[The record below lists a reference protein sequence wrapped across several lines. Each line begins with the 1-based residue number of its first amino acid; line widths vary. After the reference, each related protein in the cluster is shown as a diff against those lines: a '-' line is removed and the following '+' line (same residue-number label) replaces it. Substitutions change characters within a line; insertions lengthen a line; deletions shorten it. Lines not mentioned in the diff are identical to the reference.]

1 MPHLKSGSRG
11 SRSSERGEALRHRI
25 WFANLTI
32 CCTLA
37 AVAQSTSAQ
46 DRRFIP
52 PERNLSIPAP
62 TILHESSAAR
72 LSVPPFSFYD
82 EAQCDSDGDAFFNI
96 SPGYRLVRVFEL
108 TQDPGKSVL
117 YKLPPDDASA
127 VYEAFTVGP
136 SGELYVLGVA
146 REGNSDSD
154 VHHYVFSFSDDGS
167 MADKVRLE
175 VSPYL
180 SVNTFTALEGGSF
193 LIAGRFVKAPGSPEP
208 PGKRYTALFDASGR
222 LIKNLG
228 GIGKVGT
235 GEYAGTAATRGKDG
249 YAYFVD
255 QTEILVVSP
264 GGDTVRRLPFTNPYY
279 GSAPT
284 AIQISQGM
292 LSIMLSKVDK
302 DGRVEP
308 RYLLLN
314 SLTGDV
320 EGYYQPSDELGNEML
335 CFSRTSG
342 FTFLHRTDGGNGL
355 EVLTAALR

>member
-1 MPHLKSGSRG
+1 MSRWN
-11 SRSSERGEALRHRI
+11 I
-25 WFANLTI
+25 WFANLTMW
-32 CCTLA
+32 CALA
-37 AVAQSTSAQ
+37 AGFGRTASAQ
-46 DRRFIP
+46 IRPVP
-52 PERNLSIPAP
+52 PPDKNVTIRVP
-62 TILHESSAAR
+62 TALHESSAEK

-82 EAQCDSDGDAFFNI
+82 EAQCDSEGDAFFNI
-96 SPGYRLVRVFEL
+96 SPSYRLIRIFEL
-108 TQDPGKSVL
+108 TQDPNKSVL
-117 YKLPPDDASA
+117 YKLPPDAASA
-127 VYEAFTVGP
+127 VFEAFTVSP

-154 VHHYVFSFSDDGS
+154 VHHYAFSFFDDGS
-167 MADKVRLE
+167 MADKVLLE
-175 VSPYL
+175 ASPYL
-180 SVNTFTALEGGSF
+180 SVDTFTAIESGGF
-193 LIAGRFVKAPGSPEP
+193 LVAGRFVKAPGSPES

-222 LIKNLG
+222 LVKNLEAT
-228 GIGKVGT
+228 GKVGI

-249 YAYFVD
+249 YTYFVD

-320 EGYYQPSDELGNEML
+320 EGYYQPSDELGNEMV
-335 CFSRTSG
+335 CFSRSSG
-342 FTFLHRTDGGNGL
+342 YTFLHRTDGGNAL
-355 EVLTAALR
+355 EILTAVLR